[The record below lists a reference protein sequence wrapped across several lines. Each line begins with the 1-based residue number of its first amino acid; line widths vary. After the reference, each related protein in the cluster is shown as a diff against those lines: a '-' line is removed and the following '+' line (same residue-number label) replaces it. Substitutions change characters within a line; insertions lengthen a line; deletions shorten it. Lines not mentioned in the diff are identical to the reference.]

1 SGRRHG
7 QSQRPL
13 SDTCPGIIMASDGS
27 DVVLFLEDLVDFY
40 LRNMREVDLSELFE
54 VIRELGSGTFGS
66 VLMVKDRKT
75 ARMMAL
81 KMLDRSRT
89 CQSNFIREFSV
100 SFFLSSHP
108 NIIGGY
114 GLAFRFKH
122 HYAFAQELSPI
133 GDLHSLI
140 PVNVR
145 LPEAV
150 VKRCAVQIA
159 SALDFMKSKGLVH
172 LDIKPE
178 NILVFDRECCQ
189 LISCKTG
196 SKSYKSPELCQE
208 TSMEILAA
216 DPRIDVWA
224 FGVVLFLL
232 MTGMFPWEDAT
243 LEDRKYRR
251 FVRWQKASPSK
262 FTPFPWKKLP
272 SLHSMFHNLLAVDIT
287 VRGDATDVL
296 AYMDLLW
303 KNKVSQKARRRVG
316 TKRKRMDLHPE

>member
-1 SGRRHG
+1 MSL
-7 QSQRPL
+7 PV
-13 SDTCPGIIMASDGS
+13 MASDGS
-27 DVVLFLEDLVDFY
+27 DVVLFLEQLFDFY
-40 LRNMREVDLSELFE
+40 SQNMREVDLSELFE

-66 VLMVKDRKT
+66 VLLVKDP
-75 ARMMAL
+75 RMMAL

-114 GLAFRFKH
+114 GLAFRFKN

-140 PVNVR
+140 PVNEG

-178 NILVFDRECCQ
+178 NILVFDRECALVKITDFGLTQ
-189 LISCKTG
+189 FKGQRISCKTG

-208 TSMEILAA
+208 TSMEFLAA

-251 FVRWQKASPSK
+251 FVRWQQASPSK
-262 FTPFPWKKLP
+262 FTPYPWKKLP
-272 SLHSMFHNLLAVDIT
+272 SALHSMFHSLLAVDIT

-296 AYMDLLW
+296 AYMDLTW
-303 KNKVSQKARRRVG
+303 KKKVSQKARRTVG
-316 TKRKRMDLHPE
+316 TKRKRTDLHPE